1 MNHLEMEEYVRA
13 HSKKVHKDS
22 YDTVFTF
29 GLSTDLV
36 NPKVMS
42 PNDFANHGP
51 YIV

>member
-1 MNHLEMEEYVRA
+1 MEMEEYVRA
-13 HSKKVHKDS
+13 HSKKVHADS

-42 PNDFANHGP
+42 PNEFASYVP
-51 YIV
+51 YII